1 MVPYLGDFDEDETV
15 YIAFNTFTSDDPSAS
30 ATITNLADADIKVH
44 KDGGTT
50 QLGTDGATVA
60 INFDSITGNHLIT
73 IDTSA
78 HSDYATGSD
87 YHVRIEGTT
96 VDGATINAWVGHFSI
111 LNRSHGADISAI
123 LADTN
128 ELQGDW
134 VNGGRLDLLLDA
146 TLADTAELQGDLVNG
161 GRLDLLI
168 DAILADTNE
177 LQGDLANGGRLDLLI
192 DAILAD
198 TNELQGDLANGGRL
212 DLLIDAILADTNELQ
227 SDDIPASLST
237 ITSHTSTLYTE
248 WNNGGRL
255 DLLID
260 SIIAKVD
267 VVDGIVDNILVDT
280 AEIGTGGA
288 GLDDLGGMSSAMK
301 AEVNAEVDTAFTTQ
315 MADSVPSDGAIAT
328 REQAIYM
335 VVQMLSEMA
344 ISGTTMTVKKVD
356 GSTTLMTF
364 TLSDATN
371 PTSITRAS

>member
-198 TNELQGDLANGGRL
+198 TNELQ
-212 DLLIDAILADTNELQ
+212 